1 MGKYKPIEK
10 KFKKDVNTLAKIK
23 DFIHNKFGVDLLENS
38 NSRKRRL
45 VELRTLFFALA
56 KDKTELTLS
65 NIGTYLNK
73 DHATVLHSLKS
84 WNNFISN
91 DYQIYYDEFIEI
103 PNGNINSKKYLKKKF
118 VKELINEYE
127 YKLKQRTTEA
137 DDIINQLENEND
149 REEILNKLKIIVK
162 AKLQMNEV
170 KHKII

>member
-1 MGKYKPIEK
+1 MGKYKTREN
-10 KFKKDVNTLAKIK
+10 KFKQDNKKLVNIK
-23 DFIHNKFGVDLLENS
+23 DYIYNKFGVDLLENS

-84 WNNFISN
+84 WNNFISK
-91 DYQIYYDEFIEI
+91 DYQIYYDEFLEI

-118 VKELINEYE
+118 AKELIKEYE

-137 DDIINQLENEND
+137 DDIINQLENESD